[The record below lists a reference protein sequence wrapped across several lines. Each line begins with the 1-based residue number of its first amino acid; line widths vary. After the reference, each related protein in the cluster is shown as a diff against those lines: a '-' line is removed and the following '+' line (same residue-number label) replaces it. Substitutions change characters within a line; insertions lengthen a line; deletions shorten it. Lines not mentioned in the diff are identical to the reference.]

1 MASQIN
7 RQKIITVVGSTYLEF
22 IIMDLMAKAFE
33 AYKKLDFSRR
43 HFQTSMWEHG
53 HATAAIIL
61 SVIGIEAYRNRIF
74 YVEKDNVSRGN
85 NAAANDLGDILSKK
99 NQSFPSSKLKQLL
112 TEIFVIRDVIAH
124 NHIYEVEVL
133 SDQDWKMLGHKQR
146 LLKGY
151 GFDAKYKAS
160 VNSRTRKTKLLKFN
174 VQPAKIG
181 FEDLFKLLVV
191 LDLLVGVTQNILG
204 RVHIPFHVHYKI
216 DDYWVRNLSELL
228 TYYFDQ
234 IPNRR
239 FASELEGL
247 SKQLRNDFATFLP
260 PNEKWDW
267 FITNTCPKCLKLG
280 FSKRINLSS
289 CNKCGCKIGFAI

>member
-1 MASQIN
+1 MTSQIN
-7 RQKIITVVGSTYLEF
+7 REKVITVVGTTYIEF
-22 IIMDLMAKAFE
+22 IVMDLMSKTFE
-33 AYKKLDFSRR
+33 AYKKIGFSGR

-61 SVIGIEAYRNRIF
+61 IAIGIEAYRNRI
-74 YVEKDNVSRGN
+74 YYLTKDNVSRGTS
-85 NAAANDLGDILSKK
+85 AVINDLSNMLSRK
-99 NQSFPSSKLKQLL
+99 NQTFPTSKLKQLL
-112 TEIFVIRDVIAH
+112 TEVFVIRDVIVH
-124 NHIYEVEVL
+124 NHIYEVEIL
-133 SDQDWKMLGHKQR
+133 SDQNFKMVGHKQK

-160 VNSRTRKTKLLKFN
+160 VNSRTRKTKLLKLN

-204 RVHIPFHVHYKI
+204 RAYIPFHVHYKI
-216 DDYWVRNLSELL
+216 NEYWVRNLSEIL
-228 TYYFDQ
+228 TYYLDQ
-234 IPNRR
+234 ITNVR
-239 FASELEGL
+239 FVKELERL
-247 SKQLRNDFATFLP
+247 SKQLRNDFETFLP

-267 FITNTCPKCLKLG
+267 FITNTCPKCSKLG

-289 CNKCGCKIGFAI
+289 CSKCGCRIGFEI